1 MEIEIEHRM
10 RDCIDGSYFS
20 ENSRMEHL
28 LFSYKFHI
36 FLLKPYAHG
45 AHRSSLGWWLKSWPR
60 TGYTIRL
67 ITRDN
72 LIVDSSIYI

>member
-10 RDCIDGSYFS
+10 RACIDGSYFS

-36 FLLKPYAHG
+36 FLLKPMMEQGNADKK
-45 AHRSSLGWWLKSWPR
+45 ASEENVVTL
-60 TGYTIRL
+60 
-67 ITRDN
+67 
-72 LIVDSSIYI
+72 